1 MHCIELAELA
11 SLLAH
16 QSPGL
21 FAMRTTLRE
30 DSLTRY
36 WVQSRQRLY
45 KWHDGL
51 AHYTALENAGRSL
64 AISDWWK
71 SHESMLEEILVSE
84 ILMRV
89 FAAIGTGLDF
99 VKSQREVEPV
109 THSVF
114 VSHLEARNR
123 VLQLLLFG
131 RGGSVIQTVQ
141 LNRLR
146 RASERWTD
154 RLLAP
159 IIGQHVRAKVYAFD
173 ITRALAY
180 ASEWQS
186 ETDANVRSTAAW
198 LGHAAMRS
206 VLESRVG
213 AAVASPLANREVS
226 QSILSCLPAD
236 CFDSLGLMRS
246 ASSLRWK
253 PIGNEGQPHPGR
265 PLFPCSMPSEHLQGV
280 FPSSARWLL

>member
-16 QSPGL
+16 QTPGL

-51 AHYTALENAGRSL
+51 VQYTSLENAGRSL
-64 AISDWWK
+64 AIGEWWK
-71 SHESMLEEILVSE
+71 NHEAMLEEILVSE
-84 ILMRV
+84 ILVRV
-89 FAAIGTGLDF
+89 FAAMGAGLDH

-146 RASERWTD
+146 RACERWTD

-159 IIGQHVRAKVYAFD
+159 IISKHFRAKIYAFD
-173 ITRALAY
+173 IPRAIVY
-180 ASEWQS
+180 ANEYHA
-186 ETDANVRSTAAW
+186 ETDANTRTTAAW

-213 AAVASPLANREVS
+213 AVVASPLANREVS
-226 QSILSCLPAD
+226 QSILACLPAD
-236 CFDSLGLMRS
+236 CFDSLGVMRN

-253 PIGNEGQPHPGR
+253 PVGTEGQPHAGR
-265 PLFPCSMPSEHLQGV
+265 PLFPCSLPSEHLQGAL
-280 FPSSARWLL
+280 PSSARWLL